1 MVGSTITHY
10 RILSVLGR
18 GGMGEVYEA
27 EDMNLQRHVA
37 LKFLNP
43 ERARKP
49 EAIERFRRE
58 ARMASALNHPHI
70 CTVHEIGEAQGQ
82 YFIVTELLR
91 GRDLQQTIAHG
102 QIEAKR
108 VYQFALQ
115 IADALAAAHGHGIVH
130 RDLKPSNIFI
140 TEEGQIKLLD
150 FGLAKPAESGL
161 SYPADAV
168 TVAQDG
174 LTRAG
179 AIVGTLTYMS
189 PEQLRGIPLGTASD
203 VFSFGIVLCEMLTG
217 IHPFVKRTAVETA
230 SSILSDVFPAI
241 DGSLPPVP
249 EPWLAILR
257 KMLNKNESERYR
269 NAQEVRTDLI
279 KLSSEAGF
287 SQLGV
292 IAVGAV
298 SPARSSIAVLPF
310 RNLTRDPDNEYF
322 SDGLTEELINL
333 LSNISDLRVAARS
346 SSFRFR
352 GKALDI
358 REIGRELA
366 VSSILEGSVQ
376 RSGNRVRITGQLVD
390 VADGFQLWS
399 GKYAREL
406 SDVFALQDEI
416 AQAVVASLE
425 PALNRQPM
433 AIPVRRVIN
442 PEAYNLYLQGRFFW
456 NKRTAQ
462 DLRKAIECFSNAIAL
477 DSGFA
482 PALAGIADAHM
493 ALAIYGVE
501 APEAMIPLVKES
513 ARKALAIDPKL
524 AEAYTSLGCAE
535 AVYDWNWKSAER
547 QFQRAIESSPRYA
560 TGHHWYATSCLL
572 PQARFEESHRELHM
586 ARELEPLSLV
596 IGTTWGLGLLL
607 ERRPDEAIEE
617 FAKVIAMDKN
627 FGMAH
632 FFLGQAYSLKG
643 MFSEAVR
650 ESQISAELNARS
662 SESLAVLGWV
672 YSQAGEPEEATRI
685 LEDLRQQSLST
696 YVSPVLLAQVVLGL
710 GDKQDAL
717 DYLDQARQARAVDL
731 VWLKVRPSFD
741 HLREEP
747 RFIQLC
753 NDIGLPC

>member
-1 MVGSTITHY
+1 MRSANRKGST
-10 RILSVLGR
+10 LSLPSCCEG
-18 GGMGEVYEA
+18 
-27 EDMNLQRHVA
+27 
-37 LKFLNP
+37 K
-43 ERARKP
+43 
-49 EAIERFRRE
+49 
-58 ARMASALNHPHI
+58 I
-70 CTVHEIGEAQGQ
+70 CSRCSHAGT
-82 YFIVTELLR
+82 
-91 GRDLQQTIAHG
+91 
-102 QIEAKR
+102 IEANR

-115 IADALAAAHGHGIVH
+115 IADALAAAHGRGIIH
-130 RDLKPSNIFI
+130 RDLKPSNIFV
-140 TEEGQIKLLD
+140 TDEGQVKLLD
-150 FGLAKPAESGL
+150 FGLAKPAESGS

-168 TVAQDG
+168 TMAQDG

-257 KMLNKNESERYR
+257 KMLSKNESERYR
-269 NAQEVRTDLI
+269 NAQEVRTDLL

-287 SQLGV
+287 SQMGLT
-292 IAVGAV
+292 AVAAV

-333 LSNISDLRVAARS
+333 LSNMSDLRVAARS

-352 GKALDI
+352 EKALDV

-376 RSGNRVRITGQLVD
+376 RSGNRIRINGQLVD

-399 GKYAREL
+399 GKYDREL

-425 PALNRQPM
+425 PALNRKP
-433 AIPVRRVIN
+433 AAARAPRIN

-462 DLRKAIECFSNAIAL
+462 DLRKAIECFGNAIAL
-477 DSGFA
+477 DNSFA
-482 PALAGIADAHM
+482 PALAGIADAYM
-493 ALAIYGVE
+493 ALAIYGAE
-501 APEAMIPLVKES
+501 APEAVIPLVKES

-524 AEAYTSLGCAE
+524 AEAQTPLGCAE
-535 AVYDWNWKSAER
+535 AVYDWNWESAER
-547 QFQRAIESSPRYA
+547 HFQRAIESSPRYA
-560 TGHHWYATSCLL
+560 TAHHWYATSCLL
-572 PQARFEESHRELHM
+572 PQARFEDSRRELQL

-607 ERRPDEAIEE
+607 ERRPEDAIEE
-617 FAKVIAMDKN
+617 LAKVIAMDKN

-632 FFLGQAYSLKG
+632 FFLGQAYSMKE
-643 MFSEAVR
+643 MFSEAIR
-650 ESQISAELNARS
+650 ELQISVELNARS
-662 SESLAVLGWV
+662 PESVALLGWV
-672 YSQAGEPEEATRI
+672 YSQASQPEEATKI
-685 LEDLRQQSLST
+685 LGDLRQRSLST
-696 YVSPVLLAQVVLGL
+696 YVSPVLFALVALGL
-710 GDKQDAL
+710 GEKQDAL
-717 DYLDQARQARAVDL
+717 DYLDQAARNVPRI
-731 VWLKVRPSFD
+731 WFGLKFVRPSIICARNRASSNSAMISGSR
-741 HLREEP
+741 LSLWRTP
-747 RFIQLC
+747 L
-753 NDIGLPC
+753 L

>member
-1 MVGSTITHY
+1 MVGSTVTHY
-10 RILSVLGR
+10 RILRVLGR

-27 EDMNLQRHVA
+27 EDVNLQRHVA
-37 LKFLNP
+37 LKFLSP

-49 EAIERFRRE
+49 EAIERFQRE

-70 CTVHEIGEAQGQ
+70 CTVHEIGESQGQ

-91 GRDLQQTIAHG
+91 GQDLQQTLSHG
-102 QIEAKR
+102 AIETNR
-108 VYQFALQ
+108 VYQFAFQ
-115 IADALAAAHGHGIVH
+115 IADALAAAHGRGIVH

-140 TEEGQIKLLD
+140 TDEGQVKLLD
-150 FGLAKPAESGL
+150 FGLAKPAESGA

-168 TVAQDG
+168 TLAQDG
-174 LTRAG
+174 LTRTG
-179 AIVGTLTYMS
+179 TLVGTLTYMS

-257 KMLNKNESERYR
+257 KMLSKNESERYR
-269 NAQEVRTDLI
+269 NAQEVRADLL

-287 SQLGV
+287 SQMGLATV
-292 IAVGAV
+292 AAV

-333 LSNISDLRVAARS
+333 LSNMSDLRVAARS

-352 GKALDI
+352 EKALDV

-399 GKYAREL
+399 GKYDREL
-406 SDVFALQDEI
+406 SDLFALQDEI
-416 AQAVVASLE
+416 AQAVVSSLE
-425 PALNRQPM
+425 PALNRKPV
-433 AIPVRRVIN
+433 AIPVRRVIS

-462 DLRKAIECFSNAIAL
+462 DLRKAIECFGNAIAL
-477 DSGFA
+477 DNSFA

-493 ALAIYGVE
+493 ALAIYGAE
-501 APEAMIPLVKES
+501 APEAVIPLVKES

-524 AEAYTSLGCAE
+524 AEAQTSLGCAE
-535 AVYDWNWKSAER
+535 AIYDWNWEGAER
-547 QFQRAIESSPRYA
+547 HFQRAIESSPRYA
-560 TGHHWYATSCLL
+560 TAHHWYATSCLL
-572 PQARFEESHRELHM
+572 PQARFEESRRELQL

-596 IGTTWGLGLLL
+596 IGTTWALELLL
-607 ERRPDEAIEE
+607 ERRPDDAIEE

-632 FFLGQAYSLKG
+632 FFLGQAYALKG
-643 MFSEAVR
+643 MFTEAIR
-650 ESQISAELNARS
+650 ELQISAELNARS
-662 SESLAVLGWV
+662 PESVALLGWV
-672 YSQAGEPEEATRI
+672 YSQAGEPEEATKI
-685 LEDLRQQSLST
+685 LEELRQRSLST
-696 YVSPVLLAQVVLGL
+696 YVSPVLFALVALGL
-710 GDKQDAL
+710 GEKKEAL
-717 DYLDQARQARAVDL
+717 DYLDQGRQARAADL
-731 VWLKVRPSFD
+731 VWLKVRPAFD
-741 HLREEP
+741 NLREEP
-747 RFIQLC
+747 RFIELC
-753 NDIGLPC
+753 KDIGLTS

>member
-1 MVGSTITHY
+1 
-10 RILSVLGR
+10 
-18 GGMGEVYEA
+18 
-27 EDMNLQRHVA
+27 
-37 LKFLNP
+37 
-43 ERARKP
+43 
-49 EAIERFRRE
+49 
-58 ARMASALNHPHI
+58 
-70 CTVHEIGEAQGQ
+70 
-82 YFIVTELLR
+82 
-91 GRDLQQTIAHG
+91 
-102 QIEAKR
+102 
-108 VYQFALQ
+108 
-115 IADALAAAHGHGIVH
+115 
-130 RDLKPSNIFI
+130 
-140 TEEGQIKLLD
+140 
-150 FGLAKPAESGL
+150 
-161 SYPADAV
+161 
-168 TVAQDG
+168 
-174 LTRAG
+174 
-179 AIVGTLTYMS
+179 MS

-524 AEAYTSLGCAE
+524 AEAHTSLGCAE
-535 AVYDWNWKSAER
+535 AVYDWNWESAER

-560 TGHHWYATSCLL
+560 TGHHWYATSCL
-572 PQARFEESHRELHM
+572 
-586 ARELEPLSLV
+586 
-596 IGTTWGLGLLL
+596 
-607 ERRPDEAIEE
+607 
-617 FAKVIAMDKN
+617 
-627 FGMAH
+627 
-632 FFLGQAYSLKG
+632 
-643 MFSEAVR
+643 
-650 ESQISAELNARS
+650 SATGA
-662 SESLAVLGWV
+662 
-672 YSQAGEPEEATRI
+672 
-685 LEDLRQQSLST
+685 LRG
-696 YVSPVLLAQVVLGL
+696 VSPGTSS
-710 GDKQDAL
+710 GT
-717 DYLDQARQARAVDL
+717 
-731 VWLKVRPSFD
+731 
-741 HLREEP
+741 
-747 RFIQLC
+747 
-753 NDIGLPC
+753 